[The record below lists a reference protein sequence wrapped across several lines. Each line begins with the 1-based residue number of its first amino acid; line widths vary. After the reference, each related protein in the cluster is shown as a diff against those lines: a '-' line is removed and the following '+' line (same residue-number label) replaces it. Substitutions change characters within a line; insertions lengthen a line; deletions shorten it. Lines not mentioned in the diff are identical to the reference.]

1 MCKVSFSLKGNLV
14 RFMYYNVNG
23 DTCCSLLSHD
33 AYIRVVSFNNLKGLY
48 CRLFFISFMLVK
60 GVLPIPVA
68 RFFKGTLY
76 LRIIL

>member
-1 MCKVSFSLKGNLV
+1 MTMSML
-14 RFMYYNVNG
+14 NV
-23 DTCCSLLSHD
+23 DTCCSLLSYY

-48 CRLFFISFMLVK
+48 CRFFFISFMLVK